1 MKANG
6 KITVSFTLT
15 NTGSYA
21 GEEVAQLYL
30 RDKVASLVRPVKELK
45 DFNKIMLQ
53 PGEKKQVE
61 FIIDKEKLS
70 FYNQK
75 LDWVSEPGEFNL
87 MIGAS
92 SSDIRL
98 RATFILE

>member
-1 MKANG
+1 
-6 KITVSFTLT
+6 
-15 NTGSYA
+15 
-21 GEEVAQLYL
+21 
-30 RDKVASLVRPVKELK
+30 
-45 DFNKIMLQ
+45 MLQ

-75 LDWVSEPGEFNL
+75 LNWVAEPGEFNL

-98 RATFILE
+98 RETFILE